1 MVDSIKI
8 LYLVGCI
15 LFVLLNGCSGVVDSV
30 KSGAVGAVDY
40 VKANTAVE
48 RGDAAYERGD
58 FQRAFAYYR
67 NSAELGH
74 DYGQF
79 MLANMYLS
87 GKGTKRDKQAYVRW
101 MEKSAESGYPPA
113 NYLIGVGIYSK
124 TPQNAE
130 LAIEYLEKAAQKEHA
145 GAMHMLGLI
154 WATGTGV
161 KKSNAEAL
169 RWFRMAKANGLPVE
183 DRLLSEA
190 GIAEYVRELERTPLP
205 PTMGSRAV
213 STSNRD
219 LVRNIQ
225 QGLADIGYDPG
236 PVDGLYGTRTKSA
249 IQALQKDV
257 GIVPDGEASQKVL
270 ELIVERKK
278 QRQEQ

>member
-1 MVDSIKI
+1 MVNSKRF
-8 LYLVGCI
+8 LYLVGCV
-15 LFVLLNGCSGVVDSV
+15 FFMLLIGCAGVVDSV
-30 KSGAVGAVDY
+30 KSGAGGAVDY
-40 VKANTAVE
+40 VKSNAAVE
-48 RGDAAYERGD
+48 RGNAAYDQGD
-58 FQRAFAYYR
+58 HQRAFAYF
-67 NSAELGH
+67 NNAAELGH

-87 GKGTKRDKQAYVRW
+87 GEGTTRDKQAYVRW

-113 NYLIGVGIYSK
+113 NYLIGVEIYSK
-124 TPQNAE
+124 NPQEAM
-130 LAIEYLEKAAQKEHA
+130 LAIQYLEKAAQYEHV

-183 DRLLSEA
+183 DRLLSES
-190 GIAEYVRELERTPLP
+190 GIAAYVRELERTPLP
-205 PTMGSRAV
+205 PIMGSQTV
-213 STSNRD
+213 PTSNRD

-225 QGLADIGYDPG
+225 QGLSDIGYDPG

-249 IQALQKDV
+249 IQALQRDA
-257 GIVPDGEASQKVL
+257 GIAPDGEASKKVL
-270 ELIVERKK
+270 ELIVQRKK
-278 QRQEQ
+278 